1 MTLHR
6 ITRRGLLVVGVAGVA
21 GLGIALP
28 VRADLRQL
36 VAQAKPSVLPIGTY
50 AATDSPRF
58 GFRGT
63 GFVVG
68 DGNQLVTNFH
78 VLPPSAEVDS
88 GPRMAVLIP
97 RGREGELRMARVQS
111 TDRLRDLA
119 LLRFEGSPLAP
130 LPLAEPE
137 LAAEGSSVALIGFPI
152 GGVLGFSPVT
162 HRGIISAVTSI
173 VLPAATAQQLSARA
187 VSSLRAGPFQIYQL
201 DAVAYPGNSGGPV
214 FDTLSGKVVGVINM
228 VLVRGTRESALT
240 NPTGISYAIPVRY
253 VRELLDQR

>member
-137 LAAEGSSVALIGFPI
+137 LTAEGSSVALIGFPI
-152 GGVLGFSPVT
+152 GGVLGFSPT
-162 HRGIISAVTSI
+162 GASFPPSPASCCLLPRPSSSARGRCRACALARSRSTSWMLWPI
-173 VLPAATAQQLSARA
+173 PATA
-187 VSSLRAGPFQIYQL
+187 AGPCSIRSAARSLASSTWYWC
-201 DAVAYPGNSGGPV
+201 VARGN
-214 FDTLSGKVVGVINM
+214 
-228 VLVRGTRESALT
+228 RR
-240 NPTGISYAIPVRY
+240 
-253 VRELLDQR
+253 